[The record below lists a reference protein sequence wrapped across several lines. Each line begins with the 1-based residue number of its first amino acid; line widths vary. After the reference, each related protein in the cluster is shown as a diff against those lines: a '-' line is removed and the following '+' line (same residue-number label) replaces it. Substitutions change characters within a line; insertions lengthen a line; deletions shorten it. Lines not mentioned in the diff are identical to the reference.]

1 MENKENAVT
10 TLPFEDSLPDWFDGK
25 RINEVLFCQ
34 QFLDKHPMKCVR
46 GRLFTVD
53 GLIEDEGQIGN
64 LILEEISSCL
74 TSGLS
79 KVVANLLASIKL
91 QAYSPPLPIE
101 TDRIHV
107 ANGTYF
113 MDGRFSA
120 DKSYCNN
127 RLTVSYKPD
136 ASVPN
141 RWLQFLSEL
150 LVPEDIPTL
159 QEYLGYCLL
168 PTTKGQKMLM
178 LIGKGGEGK
187 SRIGLVMRSLLGD
200 SMNTTSIQKVE
211 SNRFSRAD
219 LENKLLMVDDDMDMS
234 ALPKTNYIKSIVT
247 SECKMDMERKG
258 VQSYQSQLY
267 VRFLCFGNGALT
279 ALHDKSDGFFR
290 RQIVLTT
297 IDRPAGRA
305 DDPFLVDK
313 LLREKE
319 GIFLWCLE
327 GLHRLIGNNYQ
338 FSISGKARENME
350 TVKRSSNNVIE
361 FLQSEGYIRF
371 RADGDASSKAIY
383 EAYTRWC
390 DDNAQKPMSANRV
403 SSELAQNER
412 LYNVEATNN
421 VHVGGKRVRG
431 FMGIEVVKLFLAVP
445 AFGDGILSAVAGA
458 FRMLVRSDKAAR
470 FRFGGQQI
478 FLFLFIYIVGILL
491 LPALSL
497 CCLELCGGEAP
508 FLAVSDTEVF
518 LLRLVLPT
526 PLFVQRA
533 HGQQNMSVGILSV
546 RVVDGSVGAHTL
558 CHKLLL
564 NIFLNKGNLRLPVKL
579 SRQCCDE
586 LPRKAAVLGLFVFL
600 HGVPELFSVLP
611 FLRSVFRQKY
621 LLPDKPLLFRVVVLY
636 PVVIV
641 IQTGAAHIGGS
652 GHGGAPC
659 APADHLR
666 LQMIDRQTFSFP
678 PTRGH

>member
-1 MENKENAVT
+1 MTSKDY
-10 TLPFEDSLPDWFDGK
+10 LSL
-25 RINEVLFCQ
+25 
-34 QFLDKHPMKCVR
+34 
-46 GRLFTVD
+46 
-53 GLIEDEGQIGN
+53 
-64 LILEEISSCL
+64 
-74 TSGLS
+74 
-79 KVVANLLASIKL
+79 
-91 QAYSPPLPIE
+91 
-101 TDRIHV
+101 
-107 ANGTYF
+107 
-113 MDGRFSA
+113 
-120 DKSYCNN
+120 
-127 RLTVSYKPD
+127 
-136 ASVPN
+136 
-141 RWLQFLSEL
+141 
-150 LVPEDIPTL
+150 
-159 QEYLGYCLL
+159 YCLL

-297 IDRPAGRA
+297 KDRPAGRA

-327 GLHRLIGNNYQ
+327 GLHRLIGDNYQ
-338 FSISGKARENME
+338 FTVSSKAKENME

-371 RADGDASSKAIY
+371 RADSEASSKAIY

-431 FMGIEVVKLFLAVP
+431 FMGIEVVNP
-445 AFGDGILSAVAGA
+445 
-458 FRMLVRSDKAAR
+458 
-470 FRFGGQQI
+470 
-478 FLFLFIYIVGILL
+478 
-491 LPALSL
+491 LP
-497 CCLELCGGEAP
+497 
-508 FLAVSDTEVF
+508 
-518 LLRLVLPT
+518 
-526 PLFVQRA
+526 
-533 HGQQNMSVGILSV
+533 
-546 RVVDGSVGAHTL
+546 
-558 CHKLLL
+558 
-564 NIFLNKGNLRLPVKL
+564 
-579 SRQCCDE
+579 
-586 LPRKAAVLGLFVFL
+586 
-600 HGVPELFSVLP
+600 
-611 FLRSVFRQKY
+611 Y
-621 LLPDKPLLFRVVVLY
+621 
-636 PVVIV
+636 
-641 IQTGAAHIGGS
+641 
-652 GHGGAPC
+652 
-659 APADHLR
+659 
-666 LQMIDRQTFSFP
+666 
-678 PTRGH
+678 

>member
-1 MENKENAVT
+1 MSENKKYYYMKLKENFFTSERMVVLET
-10 TLPFEDSLPDWFDGK
+10 MPDGILYSNLLFKMYLMSLKHNGILLLHENLPHTPQT
-25 RINEVLFCQ
+25 IAT
-34 QFLDKHPMKCVR
+34 
-46 GRLFTVD
+46 FTRH
-53 GLIEDEGQIGN
+53 QIGTVERA
-64 LILEEISSCL
+64 LQIFLKLGFVELL
-74 TSGLS
+74 TDG
-79 KVVANLLASIKL
+79 
-91 QAYSPPLPIE
+91 AY
-101 TDRIHV
+101 
-107 ANGTYF
+107 Y
-113 MDGRFSA
+113 M
-120 DKSYCNN
+120 
-127 RLTVSYKPD
+127 PD
-136 ASVPN
+136 NPN
-141 RWLQFLSEL
+141 APAPKRWLQFLSEL

-159 QEYLGYCLL
+159 QEFLGYCLL

-258 VQSYQSQLY
+258 IQSYQSQLY

-297 IDRPAGRA
+297 KDRPAGRA

-371 RADGDASSKAIY
+371 KADSEASSKAIY

-390 DDNAQKPMSANRV
+390 DDNAQKPMSANRL

-431 FMGIEVVKLFLAVP
+431 FVGIEVV
-445 AFGDGILSAVAGA
+445 
-458 FRMLVRSDKAAR
+458 
-470 FRFGGQQI
+470 
-478 FLFLFIYIVGILL
+478 
-491 LPALSL
+491 
-497 CCLELCGGEAP
+497 
-508 FLAVSDTEVF
+508 
-518 LLRLVLPT
+518 
-526 PLFVQRA
+526 
-533 HGQQNMSVGILSV
+533 N
-546 RVVDGSVGAHTL
+546 
-558 CHKLLL
+558 
-564 NIFLNKGNLRLPVKL
+564 
-579 SRQCCDE
+579 
-586 LPRKAAVLGLFVFL
+586 
-600 HGVPELFSVLP
+600 
-611 FLRSVFRQKY
+611 
-621 LLPDKPLLFRVVVLY
+621 
-636 PVVIV
+636 
-641 IQTGAAHIGGS
+641 
-652 GHGGAPC
+652 
-659 APADHLR
+659 
-666 LQMIDRQTFSFP
+666 P
-678 PTRGH
+678 PPY